1 MTLQRKTPLRSKSAL
16 QRKSSLKSKPKSKQ
30 EKSKFEISEIKTPTR
45 KASRPTL
52 MRKADEA
59 FSLFIRTRDSQ
70 DYEGRAF
77 KCISCG
83 RVLSIEQADCGHYVN
98 RSHMSLRFSE
108 SNCHSQCRFCNRFQE
123 GNIQDYRKGLI
134 QKIGLQKVE
143 LLEAAKNVTN
153 KISNFELEIL
163 AKHYKAE
170 TKKFKYQIK

>member
-1 MTLQRKTPLRSKSAL
+1 MRKTPLRA
-16 QRKSSLKSKPKSKQ
+16 KPK
-30 EKSKFEISEIKTPTR
+30 EKSRFEISEIKTPVR

-52 MRKADEA
+52 MRKADDA

-70 DYEGRAF
+70 SYEGRAF
-77 KCISCG
+77 RCISCG
-83 RVLSIEQADCGHYVN
+83 RVLPIEQADCGHYVN

-108 SNCHSQCRFCNRFQE
+108 LNCNSQCRHCNRFQE

-134 QKIGLQKVE
+134 AKIGKQRLL
-143 LLEAAKNVTN
+143 LLEAQKNITN